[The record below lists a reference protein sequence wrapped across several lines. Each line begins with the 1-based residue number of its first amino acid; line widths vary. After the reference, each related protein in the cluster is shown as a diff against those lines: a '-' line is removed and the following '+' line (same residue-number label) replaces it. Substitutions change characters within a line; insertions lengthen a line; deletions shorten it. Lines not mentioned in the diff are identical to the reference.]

1 MKQFFKENLVIVC
14 GILLPL
20 MLALVFFAASR
31 INMVYVDP
39 PRTSVVYAAN
49 YPDYYNNNNLWQLSV
64 RDGVVYVRYTAPPKP
79 DPANPAVMTYYNN
92 NPPDIHLFDPV
103 SGRDRQIAL
112 PDFAADESGEKA
124 VIDLGNIRLDTASQS
139 PDGYVFENDAYRDYN
154 IMTEIFGGGNNYRNT
169 YVLRKNGNRVPVASA
184 PSYNSKFLGWVV
196 P

>member
-1 MKQFFKENLVIVC
+1 MKQFFKENLVIIS

-31 INMVYVDP
+31 VNMVYVDP
-39 PRTSVVYAAN
+39 PRTSIVYAAN

-64 RDGVVYVRYTAPPKP
+64 RDGAVYVRYTAPPKP
-79 DPANPAVMTYYNN
+79 DPANPSPYYNN
-92 NPPDIHLFDPV
+92 NRPDIHLFDPV

-112 PDFAADESGEKA
+112 PEFAPDESGEKP
-124 VIDLGNIRLDTASQS
+124 VTDLGNVRLDTTLQS
-139 PDGYVFENDAYRDYN
+139 PDGYVFENDAYRDSN
-154 IMTEIFGGGNNYRNT
+154 IMTEIFGGGGGYRNT
-169 YVLRKNGNRVPVASA
+169 YVLRKNGNHVPVTNA